1 MDASTH
7 LILMKPEGSKYEA
20 AKKWGVPTVSKK
32 WLIET
37 AKKLT
42 RQNETDFPVLKDDE
56 ETVVDDE
63 ELTEEVL
70 HGEETAAVDNEN
82 TVANVE
88 LTEQR
93 DTSVFEDNRKDIK
106 TVNGYESVEAEFK
119 KPHLT
124 AKKTEQDMTDFELS
138 ERGAS
143 MINNFQTPNLHTS
156 RANEKM
162 EDGEELPEV
171 DFSRF
176 NKSISK
182 KSDCTNNCV
191 DPKQLRS
198 PLLSCSM
205 PLKRSLDMDRSPF
218 SFDFTDA
225 LDCINSPSAFS
236 QDSSRRK
243 SRKSRGSLPF
253 DLQFAEAIQK
263 AVEIHVPENERVDF
277 SRKDTIEKTVD
288 DEKVSYS

>member
-20 AKKWGVPTVSKK
+20 AKKWGVPTISKK

-37 AKKLT
+37 AKRLT
-42 RQNETDFPVLKDDE
+42 RQNETDFPVLEDNE
-56 ETVVDDE
+56 ETFVDNE

-70 HGEETAAVDNEN
+70 HDEETVAVDND
-82 TVANVE
+82 TVANVK
-88 LTEQR
+88 LTEQT
-93 DTSVFEDNRKDIK
+93 DISVFEDNKKDIK

-119 KPHLT
+119 KSHPT
-124 AKKTEQDMTDFELS
+124 TKKTEHNMTDFELS
-138 ERGAS
+138 EQGAS
-143 MINNFQTPNLHTS
+143 MINNFQTPDLHAS
-156 RANEKM
+156 RATEKM
-162 EDGEELPEV
+162 EDGVKLPEV

-182 KSDCTNNCV
+182 KNDSANNSV
-191 DPKQLRS
+191 DPNQLRS

-205 PLKRSLDMDRSPF
+205 PIKRSLDMNRSRF
-218 SFDFTDA
+218 SFDFTEA

-263 AVEIHVPENERVDF
+263 AVEIHVPEDERVDF
-277 SRKDTIEKTVD
+277 SRKDTVEKTI
-288 DEKVSYS
+288 DEEQVGYS

>member
-37 AKKLT
+37 AKRLT
-42 RQNETDFPVLKDDE
+42 RQNETDFPVLEDNE
-56 ETVVDDE
+56 ETFVDNE

-70 HGEETAAVDNEN
+70 HDEETAAIDND
-82 TVANVE
+82 TVANVK
-88 LTEQR
+88 LTEQT
-93 DTSVFEDNRKDIK
+93 DISVFEDNKKDIK

-124 AKKTEQDMTDFELS
+124 TKKTEHDMTDFELS

-143 MINNFQTPNLHTS
+143 MINNFQTPDLHAS
-156 RANEKM
+156 RATEKM
-162 EDGEELPEV
+162 EDGVKLPEV

-182 KSDCTNNCV
+182 KSDSANNSV
-191 DPKQLRS
+191 DPNQLRS

-205 PLKRSLDMDRSPF
+205 PVKRSLDMNRSRF
-218 SFDFTDA
+218 SFDFTEA

-263 AVEIHVPENERVDF
+263 AVEIHVPEDERVDF
-277 SRKDTIEKTVD
+277 SRKDTVEKTI
-288 DEKVSYS
+288 DEEQVGYS